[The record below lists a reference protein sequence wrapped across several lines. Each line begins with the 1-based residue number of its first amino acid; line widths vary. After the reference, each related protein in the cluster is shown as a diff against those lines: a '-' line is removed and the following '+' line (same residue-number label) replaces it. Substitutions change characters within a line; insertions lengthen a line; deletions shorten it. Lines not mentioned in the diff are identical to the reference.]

1 MMEECRRVRDK
12 MKDRNS
18 KQQEKAVV
26 GRGGGGT
33 AAGSLFVKFEKQR
46 GKSRKREG
54 RMCMLSKRCRQM

>member
-1 MMEECRRVRDK
+1 MMEECRRMRDK

-33 AAGSLFVKFEKQR
+33 AGSLFVKFEKQR